1 MQYLIRKKNNID
13 IEISKFEDDN
23 EPLDVYTISSRGCT
37 CPAAWRRKTCK
48 HTRMAKFWTSNL
60 NSETGVVLGLNE
72 NNDPYK
78 IRMVRPEE
86 NVLHLVEKVII
97 AKQNSKSEW
106 AINYWTIVLNRLK
119 VRYPANER

>member
-23 EPLDVYTISSRGCT
+23 EPLGVYTISSRGCT

-78 IRMVRPEE
+78 ISNIFGDNHPSIMIERI
-86 NVLHLVEKVII
+86 K
-97 AKQNSKSEW
+97 EW
-106 AINYWTIVLNRLK
+106 LDPKKMSYI
-119 VRYPANER
+119 

>member
-48 HTRMAKFWTSNL
+48 HTRIVKFWTSNL
-60 NSETGVVLGLNE
+60 NSETGAVLGLNE
-72 NNDPYK
+72 NDDPYK
-78 IRMVRPEE
+78 ISNIFGDNHPAITIERI
-86 NVLHLVEKVII
+86 K
-97 AKQNSKSEW
+97 EW
-106 AINYWTIVLNRLK
+106 LDPKKMSYI
-119 VRYPANER
+119 

>member
-1 MQYLIRKKNNID
+1 MNL
-13 IEISKFEDDN
+13 
-23 EPLDVYTISSRGCT
+23 LGVYTISSRGCT

-78 IRMVRPEE
+78 ISNIFGDNHPSIMIERI
-86 NVLHLVEKVII
+86 K
-97 AKQNSKSEW
+97 EW
-106 AINYWTIVLNRLK
+106 LDPKKMSYI
-119 VRYPANER
+119 

>member
-48 HTRMAKFWTSNL
+48 HTRMVKFWTSDL
-60 NSETGVVLGLNE
+60 NSEAGVVLGLN
-72 NNDPYK
+72 DKDYPYK
-78 IRMVRPEE
+78 ISNIFE
-86 NVLHLVEKVII
+86 NYYPSTIIERIEKWLDPKKISYI
-97 AKQNSKSEW
+97 
-106 AINYWTIVLNRLK
+106 
-119 VRYPANER
+119 

>member
-60 NSETGVVLGLNE
+60 NSETGVVLSLNE
-72 NNDPYK
+72 TIKGLQNLK
-78 IRMVRPEE
+78 ITYIGDVS
-86 NVLHLVEKVII
+86 II
-97 AKQNSKSEW
+97 SKLDLIINKIQNRISK
-106 AINYWTIVLNRLK
+106 INKMLK
-119 VRYPANER
+119 IDTKKIK